1 MRAIGVHHLLFGQSS
16 LTAVGPAQSF
26 IADPNVLF
34 IVFGLAAVCLF
45 LELSHPGAIVPGTVG
60 AIALIIF
67 LFAAASLNPNWAGL
81 ILMVLAVLLLAID
94 VRLPTHGIAAVA
106 GLASL
111 VIGSLIFFNTGG
123 GPQASSVSI
132 YMVLGV
138 AVGMGLV
145 ALAVIRYAVMARHV
159 PVISGTDGL
168 LGQTGQVT
176 VALKPEGRVK
186 VLGEDWAAE
195 LAPEVADLV
204 MTVSADQEVR
214 VTAYDGLKLVV
225 EPVPPAHEDI
235 LDLLLRRLIVKPGDK
250 PASPGGVIED
260 GSSSEQITDL
270 QQDQ

>member
-16 LTAVGPAQSF
+16 LTALGPVQSY

-34 IVFGLAAVCLF
+34 ILFGLAAVCLF
-45 LELSHPGAIVPGTVG
+45 LELSHPGAIVPGAVG

-67 LFAAASLNPNWAGL
+67 LLAAAPLNPNWAGL
-81 ILMVLAVLLLAID
+81 ILMILAVLLLAID

-106 GLASL
+106 GLASF
-111 VIGSLIFFNTGG
+111 VIGSLIFFDTGG
-123 GPQASSVSI
+123 GPQVSTVSI

-145 ALAVIRYAVMARHV
+145 ALAAIRYAVMARHA
-159 PVISGTDGL
+159 PVIGGTDGL

-176 VALKPEGRVK
+176 VPLQPEGRVK

-195 LAPEVADLV
+195 LAPEVADLE
-204 MTVSADQEVR
+204 MTVPADQEVR

-235 LDLLLRRLIVKPGDK
+235 LDLLLRRLIAKPGEK
-250 PASPGGVIED
+250 PTGPGGVIE
-260 GSSSEQITDL
+260 GSSSKPVTDL
-270 QQDQ
+270 RQDQ

>member
-1 MRAIGVHHLLFGQSS
+1 MTAIGVHHLLLGQLS
-16 LTAVGPAQSF
+16 LTALGSLQSF

-34 IVFGLAAVCLF
+34 LLFGLAAVCIF

-60 AIALIIF
+60 AVALIVF
-67 LFAAASLNPNWAGL
+67 LIGAGSLNPNWAGL
-81 ILMVLAVLLLAID
+81 ILMILAVVLLAID
-94 VRLPTHGIAAVA
+94 VRLPTHGIAAAV
-106 GLASL
+106 GLISL
-111 VIGSLIFFNTGG
+111 VIGSLIFFNSGA

-138 AVGMGLV
+138 AVGLGLV
-145 ALAVIRYAVMARHV
+145 ALAVIRFAVMSRHV
-159 PVISGTDGL
+159 PVIGGTDGL

-176 VALKPEGRVK
+176 APLKPEGRVK

-195 LAPEVADLV
+195 LAPDVADLD
-204 MTVSADQEVR
+204 MTIPANQEVR

-235 LDLLLRRLIVKPGDK
+235 LDLLLGHLKVEPGDK
-250 PASPGGVIED
+250 PAGPGTEIE
-260 GSSSEQITDL
+260 GSSSKQITDL